1 MLPTFWFRN
10 TWDSPEASDRPLL
23 SQLAPGADGSV
34 ISAAHADLGERF
46 VYSEDAAELLFTE
59 NETNTERIAG
69 TPNRTPYV
77 KDGVNDYIV
86 HGRTDAV
93 NPRRLGTKAA
103 VHYSITVGAGQSHV
117 IRLRLSDI
125 APGEFAK
132 ATSASSEPFG
142 AGFGA
147 VMAARR
153 READEFY
160 ASVIPATLSADA
172 ANVMRQAL
180 AGMLW
185 SKQFYLLRHRE
196 VAQGTRRG
204 ATGRAAKR
212 ALAPHVQR
220 RHHLDAGQVGV
231 SVVRGL
237 GSRLPYL
244 CADARR

>member
-1 MLPTFWFRN
+1 M
-10 TWDSPEASDRPLL
+10 
-23 SQLAPGADGSV
+23 
-34 ISAAHADLGERF
+34 
-46 VYSEDAAELLFTE
+46 
-59 NETNTERIAG
+59 
-69 TPNRTPYV
+69 
-77 KDGVNDYIV
+77 
-86 HGRTDAV
+86 
-93 NPRRLGTKAA
+93 
-103 VHYSITVGAGQSHV
+103 HYSITVGAGQSHV

-185 SKQFYLLRHRE
+185 SKQFYYYDIERWLKERDAAATAARRE
-196 VAQGTRRG
+196 TSIGTTCTTPTSSRCRTSGSIRGTRPGISPSISLR
-204 ATGRAAKR
+204 
-212 ALAPHVQR
+212 
-220 RHHLDAGQVGV
+220 
-231 SVVRGL
+231 
-237 GSRLPYL
+237 
-244 CADARR
+244 